1 MNCVGSAKEPTVNGS
16 QVRGPP
22 IRAGSS
28 ATAIR
33 SQAIGVHGWLLLSP
47 GEKLRPYS
55 T

>member
-1 MNCVGSAKEPTVNGS
+1 MSGS
-16 QVRGPP
+16 QVSGPP
-22 IRAGSS
+22 ISAGSS

-47 GEKLRPYS
+47 GEKFRPYS